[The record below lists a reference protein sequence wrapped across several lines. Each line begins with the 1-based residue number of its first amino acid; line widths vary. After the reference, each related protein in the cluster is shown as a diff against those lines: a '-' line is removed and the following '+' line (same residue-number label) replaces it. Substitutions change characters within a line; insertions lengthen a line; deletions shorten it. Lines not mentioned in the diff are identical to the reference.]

1 MGKGDD
7 RGADKRP
14 YLQGLVGSL
23 GGRKLVLDGRQVL
36 GRDATQCQL
45 VLEQAVV
52 SRRHA
57 EIEVDDCGRVT
68 ITDLGSSQGTFVNGT
83 QVERH
88 ELRDGDRVGFG
99 PGGIVA
105 FTFHVPQKG
114 DNTFRPKD
122 APASRAEVLR
132 AQFIA
137 AAQLSAGPKA
147 AADSSVKADDGSAQV
162 GHAGFA
168 GQPSP
173 RARPAEK
180 AALGIGRAPDN
191 DIILDALGV
200 SRHHATL
207 NYEGGAQPV
216 LKDLGST
223 NGTFVNGRPL
233 TESRPLKPHDLVFL
247 GGFLLRVNGRDIKR
261 HDLSASRIT
270 AREITKELGGREIL
284 KGISLALYPREF
296 VGLMGPSGCGKSTLM
311 DALNGLRPATSGTVH
326 VNDLDLYQNFDALRR
341 SIGYVPQ
348 HDVLH
353 DVLTVER
360 TLYYAAELR
369 LPEATPPEELRR
381 IVEEVIATVGL
392 TEQHDTQF
400 RQLSGGQ
407 QKRLSLAVELITKPN
422 FIFLD
427 EPTSPLDPETTENM
441 MMLFRRLAD
450 EGRIVVMVTHKFEKF
465 EEMHHVAILTKG
477 GRLAYFGPPREALSY
492 FGCREPSEIYKN
504 IGGREPEELARAYR
518 ASPLYRR
525 YVAGRIAETEELS
538 RTSGRTP
545 VMTGAVSLSSQGGT
559 GRRFGIHQWLTL
571 TNRYLEIKLKDRRNT
586 ALLLLQAPFIALV
599 LATVTSSLNDAK
611 TIFISAVIAIWF
623 GANNAVR
630 EIVAESAIYTRE
642 RLVNLKIP
650 SYVFS
655 KFAVLSGIGLVQVL
669 LFVGIL
675 VWRGRL
681 SGGDFAQ
688 LTLILYLTLL
698 AGVAMG
704 LFFSALV
711 NSTEKAMSI
720 LPLVLIPQLLLGGF
734 IMPLSDFYINART
747 VKPATA
753 AEFEHYEST
762 KDEKPSPTRM
772 PPDPVT
778 KWDGLGGARY
788 AADLI
793 VARWSIEALSHAVST
808 GDVKAREKLPTQ
820 MSVVEYRHVF
830 DGEDEDA
837 VVTAYRRRV
846 RIDAAVLAA
855 FSGIFLLLTMWAL
868 KRKDVL

>member
-1 MGKGDD
+1 MGNENSPESGE
-7 RGADKRP
+7 RP

-23 GGRKLVLDGRQVL
+23 SGRRLVLDGRQVL

-57 EIEVDDCGRVT
+57 ELNVDGLGRVT
-68 ITDLGSSQGTFVNGT
+68 ITDLGSRQGTFVNGN

-105 FTFHVPQKG
+105 FTFHGSQKA
-114 DNTFRPKD
+114 DVASRPKSG
-122 APASRAEVLR
+122 PAARAEVLR

-137 AAQLSAGPKA
+137 AAQLAAGAKAADVHPARAVQAVTAGP
-147 AADSSVKADDGSAQV
+147 SL
-162 GHAGFA
+162 
-168 GQPSP
+168 P
-173 RARPAEK
+173 RARAAEK
-180 AALGIGRAPDN
+180 DVLSIGRAPDN
-191 DIILDALGV
+191 DIVLDALGV
-200 SRHHATL
+200 SRHHASL
-207 NYEGGAQPV
+207 SYEGGAQQPV
-216 LKDLGST
+216 LTDLGST
-223 NGTFVNGRPL
+223 NGTFVNGQPL
-233 TESRPLKPHDLVFL
+233 AERRPLKPHDLVFL

-270 AREITKELGGREIL
+270 ARDITKELGGREIL
-284 KGISLALYPREF
+284 RGVSLALYPREF

-326 VNDLDLYQNFDALRR
+326 VNDLDLYHNFDALRR

-360 TLYYAAELR
+360 TLHYAAELR
-369 LPEATPPEELRR
+369 MPDGTSPEELRR
-381 IVEEVIATVGL
+381 IVEEVITTVGL
-392 TEQHDTQF
+392 PEQRDTQF

-441 MMLFRRLAD
+441 MMLFRQLAD

-492 FGCREPSEIYKN
+492 FGCREPGEIYRR
-504 IGGREPEELARAYR
+504 IGGRDPEELARSYR
-518 ASPLYRR
+518 ASPLYQR
-525 YVAGRIAETEELS
+525 YVAGRIAETEELT
-538 RTSGRTP
+538 RTSGQTP
-545 VMTGAVSLSSQGGT
+545 VMAGVGAREAQGGA
-559 GRRFGIHQWLTL
+559 GRGFGVRQWLTL
-571 TNRYLEIKLKDRRNT
+571 TRRYLEIKLKDKRNT
-586 ALLLLQAPFIALV
+586 ALLLLQSPFIAAV
-599 LATVTSSLNDAK
+599 LAVIIGDVLNDAK
-611 TIFISAVIAIWF
+611 AIFISAIIAIWF

-642 RLVNLKIP
+642 RLVSLKIP

-655 KFAVLSGIGLVQVL
+655 KFALLSGVGLLQVL

-675 VWRGRL
+675 VGTGRL
-681 SGGDFAQ
+681 SGGDFVW
-688 LTLILYLTLL
+688 LTAILYLTLL
-698 AGVAMG
+698 GGVSMG

-734 IMPLSDFYINART
+734 LKPIDDFYVNM
-747 VKPATA
+747 ATG
-753 AEFEHYEST
+753 
-762 KDEKPSPTRM
+762 KPSTVEEFDKAERAKDGKPGTTGV
-772 PPDPVT
+772 PPEPVK
-778 KWDGLGGARY
+778 KWDGLGAARIGG
-788 AADLI
+788 DI
-793 VARWSIEALSHAVST
+793 MIARWSIEALSHAVSVR
-808 GDVKAREKLPTQ
+808 DEKAREKLPTQ
-820 MSVVEYRHVF
+820 MSVVGYRHVF
-830 DGEDEDA
+830 DGEDEDEVEA
-837 VVTAYRRRV
+837 AYGRRV
-846 RIDAAVLAA
+846 RIDALVLAA
-855 FSGIFLLLTMWAL
+855 FSGVFLLLTMWAL